1 MGAGK
6 RRYAPNEAFDA
17 STVTEWTQLRLN
29 EAQDDFVE
37 VQPLQPL
44 RQRGFDAGYAFCELD
59 VRQVYPT
66 FMKRKAS
73 H

>member
-1 MGAGK
+1 MEAGK

-17 STVTEWTQLRLN
+17 STVTEWTYLRLN

-37 VQPLQPL
+37 VQPL